1 MGNKERFTTN
11 SLLRKIRHS
20 CTFLKRELYSKNKM
34 CDEQQH
40 LIDLCCRR
48 LNHSPISCES
58 GIDNFQLHCP
68 EEIAGEQQDIDENS
82 DYQANTVNCVDNTGT
97 ANTSEIAIEGQTH
110 CLQEACLDLNCAPS
124 ATRSVERILEAASA
138 TVATTTG
145 APAVGSSAHAEQ
157 VSDTPRIAGKNHS
170 TVPIA
175 ILQPHAGWSLL
186 LNFLR
191 YLETSRY
198 NRFIL

>member
-34 CDEQQH
+34 CDQQQH

-48 LNHSPISCES
+48 LNHSAES

-68 EEIAGEQQDIDENS
+68 EGIAGEQEDADADANS
-82 DYQANTVNCVDNTGT
+82 DYQANTVICVDNSGT
-97 ANTSEIAIEGQTH
+97 ANTSEIAIEEQTN
-110 CLQEACLDLNCAPS
+110 CLEEACLDLKCAPS

-138 TVATTTG
+138 ATVAATNG
-145 APAVGSSAHAEQ
+145 APGVGSSPHAEQ
-157 VSDTPRIAGKNHS
+157 VSDTPRSAGKIHS

-175 ILQPHAGWSLL
+175 ILQQHAGLRL
-186 LNFLR
+186 VLNFLR
-191 YLETSRY
+191 FLETSRY
-198 NRFIL
+198 N